1 LTCAA
6 GGAIVVPRGDRG
18 AGCDGERAFEVPTL
32 QRRQF
37 DELGAQ
43 TSRRRRMPRRFG
55 GWVRDRDQRGGE
67 PHFAGWQQKF
77 DLDWQVKPEPGGTQ
91 RIQGYLVSLYGRNA
105 EPVRVLVQALD
116 GSGAAVG
123 HRIVWIPGGVSGFG
137 RAYFDVQHLP
147 SADHFLVSVWDYSL
161 GREPSSSQ

>member
-1 LTCAA
+1 MSL
-6 GGAIVVPRGDRG
+6 VHKRRVG
-18 AGCDGERAFEVPTL
+18 AGCLAVLVAGCGTATSGGASHISPSTTTTTL
-32 QRRQF
+32 M
-37 DELGAQ
+37 
-43 TSRRRRMPRRFG
+43 T
-55 GWVRDRDQRGGE
+55 
-67 PHFAGWQQKF
+67 GWQQKF

-91 RIQGYLVSLYGRNA
+91 RIQGYLVSRYGRNA

-137 RAYFDVQHLP
+137 RAYFEVRHLP